1 MREAI
6 EISHVG
12 FDADNLEN
20 HAVCVTNFDFDAV
33 DEALGFIHQAPPPVR
48 EQAAELFRALASW
61 CFRGNRPLRCGMVK
75 FVAIVAGLRPEIL
88 QDRSGQ
94 DLSTELGITKQALT
108 HQSLRFA
115 DAWGFHF
122 ARSRSKEGRE
132 RMAAAR
138 RGGPN
143 RNLGA
148 NKKKAQNEATRS
160 HHAA

>member
-12 FDADNLEN
+12 FDADNPEHN
-20 HAVCVTNFDFDAV
+20 QAVCVTNFDFDAV
-33 DEALGFIHQAPPPVR
+33 DEALGLIHQAPPPVR
-48 EQAAELFRALASW
+48 EEAAELFRALASW
-61 CFRGNRPLRCGMVK
+61 CFRGNRPLRSGMVK
-75 FVAIVAGLRPEIL
+75 FVAIVAGLRPELL

-94 DLSTELGITKQALT
+94 DLATELNITKQALA
-108 HQSLRFA
+108 HQSLRFS
-115 DAWGFHF
+115 DAFGFHF

-138 RGGPN
+138 RGGAN
-143 RNLGA
+143 RNHG
-148 NKKKAQNEATRS
+148 KQKACNEATRS